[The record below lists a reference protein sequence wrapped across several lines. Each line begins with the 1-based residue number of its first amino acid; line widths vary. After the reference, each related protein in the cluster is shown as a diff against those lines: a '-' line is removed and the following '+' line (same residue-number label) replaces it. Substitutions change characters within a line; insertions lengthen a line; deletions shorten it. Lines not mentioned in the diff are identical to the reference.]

1 MRLEWDAWSS
11 AFSGEPEPGEAFRPE
26 QTSSSPRQNA
36 PRFGMTASRDSGIAA
51 NRRLGIP
58 AFRGGAKKQI
68 GEPGSSPICFFDFA
82 CRDLPQGRG
91 GHAKTPHARCG
102 FQSAVRSVSG
112 GVILPL
118 SPFLRSSSEG
128 CKRNSGESH
137 RCGVT
142 GWWVSLKFD
151 PLDSALPASHHGRM
165 KVKSKGLKLDFTTT
179 AAGVVSKAIGEDL
192 FTGEPLP
199 LEEPETEAAK
209 RGRLGGL
216 VGGKAR
222 AEKLSAARRRQIA
235 KKAAKSRWKT

>member
-1 MRLEWDAWSS
+1 MDAIGVGRLEQCVPWGAGTWRGVSS
-11 AFSGEPEPGEAFRPE
+11 GTNRLLTPASCAAVRNDGIAAYPQFE
-26 QTSSSPRQNA
+26 
-36 PRFGMTASRDSGIAA
+36 MTASRDSGIAA

-58 AFRGGAKKQI
+58 AFRGGAKKRI

-142 GWWVSLKFD
+142 GQWMTKTW
-151 PLDSALPASHHGRM
+151 R
-165 KVKSKGLKLDFTTT
+165 
-179 AAGVVSKAIGEDL
+179 IC
-192 FTGEPLP
+192 
-199 LEEPETEAAK
+199 
-209 RGRLGGL
+209 
-216 VGGKAR
+216 
-222 AEKLSAARRRQIA
+222 
-235 KKAAKSRWKT
+235 SRI